1 MSNRRKILCVF
12 GTRPEAIKMAPVVIA
27 LKRDKKHFMTRVV
40 VTAQHRQMLDQVM
53 KLFRIKPDY
62 DLNIMLEAQTLY
74 QITSKAIIRLKP
86 ILDREKPD
94 LVLVHGDTTTTFA
107 SSLACFYAKIPV
119 GHVEAGLRTFDPL
132 NPYPEETNR
141 ILTDHIASIHFAPTV
156 TSRRNLIKEG
166 IGGNRIFVTGNP
178 VIDALHWV
186 VRSSTKSHNTILKNI
201 LRSDKRVILVTA
213 HRRENWG
220 KPLEDIC
227 KAIRQIVKEFK
238 DVEIAYPVHPN
249 PNVTSTVNRLLG
261 SRDRIQLMP
270 PLDYLDFASLYE
282 KCHLILTDSGGLQ
295 EEGPSLGKPVLV
307 MRKITERPEAV
318 RAGTVKMVG
327 RQTNRIV
334 RETSILL
341 KSSKIYNRMANTI
354 NPYGDGKT
362 GLRIV
367 EALQYFFGMRRNRP
381 RDFGSGTRRY

>member
-27 LKRDKKHFMTRVV
+27 LKRDKKHFMTKVV

-53 KLFRIKPDY
+53 RLFRIKSDY

-94 LVLVHGDTTTTFA
+94 LVLVHGDTTTTLA

-141 ILTDHIASIHFAPTV
+141 VLTDHIASIHFAPTF

-186 VRSSTKSHNTILKNI
+186 VKGSAKSHNTILKNI
-201 LRSDKRVILVTA
+201 PRSDKRVILVTA

-238 DVEIAYPVHPN
+238 DVEIVYPVHPN

-282 KCHLILTDSGGLQ
+282 KCYLILTDSGGLQ

-318 RAGTVKMVG
+318 RAGTVKIVG

-341 KSSKIYNRMANTI
+341 KSPKIYNRMANAI
-354 NPYGDGKT
+354 NPYGDGKAS
-362 GLRIV
+362 LRIV
-367 EALQYFFGMRRNRP
+367 EALQYLFGMRRNRP
-381 RDFGSGTRRY
+381 RDFGNGIRKY